1 MFTRHFLSHQINTG
15 PCTLQFLWVNNH
27 FTDFELDSDMMEL
40 LDTFETR
47 LEGAKMQGQL
57 RMLNFA
63 CAAKARL
70 SHQRPSPSHSRAR
83 PSWRRSQKIPDGG
96 CDR

>member
-1 MFTRHFLSHQINTG
+1 MTRIL
-15 PCTLQFLWVNNH
+15 LLWVNNH

-63 CAAKARL
+63 CAAKARP
-70 SHQRPSPSHSRAR
+70 RTVTINRGN
-83 PSWRRSQKIPDGG
+83 WREDELEFTLTGG
-96 CDR
+96 YNTGAPLGHLCGECCQEL